1 MNKVNSWEPKGF
13 KIETSSVWKFPERG
27 NWATH
32 DGNYRGNWSP
42 YVPRNIILRYS
53 NPGDLVLDQF
63 VGGGT
68 TLVEAKLLGRDCI
81 GVDVNE
87 EALNRCK
94 RKCQIQLEKC
104 GQECIK
110 KGDARKLDF
119 ISSESID
126 LICMHPPYADAIKYS
141 EHQEND
147 ISLLPVDEFLDSM
160 KMVAEESKRV
170 LKKGKYCTFLI
181 GDIRRKGKVFPLGFK
196 TMEIFQKLGFE
207 IKEIVLKEQFNCKS
221 TSKWYKLSIEKN
233 FLLLAHEY
241 LFIMIK

>member
-1 MNKVNSWEPKGF
+1 
-13 KIETSSVWKFPERG
+13 
-27 NWATH
+27 
-32 DGNYRGNWSP
+32 
-42 YVPRNIILRYS
+42 
-53 NPGDLVLDQF
+53 
-63 VGGGT
+63 
-68 TLVEAKLLGRDCI
+68 
-81 GVDVNE
+81 
-87 EALNRCK
+87 
-94 RKCQIQLEKC
+94 
-104 GQECIK
+104 
-110 KGDARKLDF
+110 
-119 ISSESID
+119 
-126 LICMHPPYADAIKYS
+126 MHPPYADAIKYS